1 MRARVVVIAGLA
13 VAVAVGGEANAA
25 GHKAKPKPKPVPPV
39 CNIVTDGAGDSNVDL
54 TLGLAPSKMPADAN
68 GDILSADLASDGK
81 FVTAVMR
88 VKSLAT
94 PDTAFPEAHLYMLSW
109 TAPGHSSPVY
119 LSAAVDPN
127 PASAAYGPQFIFG
140 DGASV
145 TAPALGPIVNYYNV
159 ASAAVKGTVDTAKN
173 TITLSVPVSAISSY
187 GKYTPGSH
195 FSSIE
200 ASTQALIN
208 GPVLPTNVPDVGG
221 SIGWGFQEDTAAGS
235 KDYVAGTPSCV
246 KPGS

>member
-1 MRARVVVIAGLA
+1 MRARAVVIAGLA
-13 VAVAVGGEANAA
+13 IAVAVSGEANAA

-39 CNIVTDGAGDSNVDL
+39 CNIVTDSAGDSNVDL

-119 LSAAVDPN
+119 LAATVDPN

-145 TAPALGPIVNYYNV
+145 TAPAIGPIVSYYNV
-159 ASAAVKGTVDTAKN
+159 ASAAVKGTIDAAKN

-187 GKYTPGSH
+187 GKFTPGNH
-195 FSSIE
+195 FSSIQ
-200 ASTQALIN
+200 ASTQALVN

-221 SIGWGFQEDTAAGS
+221 SVGWGFQEDVADGA
-235 KDYVAGTPSCV
+235 KPYVAGTPSCV